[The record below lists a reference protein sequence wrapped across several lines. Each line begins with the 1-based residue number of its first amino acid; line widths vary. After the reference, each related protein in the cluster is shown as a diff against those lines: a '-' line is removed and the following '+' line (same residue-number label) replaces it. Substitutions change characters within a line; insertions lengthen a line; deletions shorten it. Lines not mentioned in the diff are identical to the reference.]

1 MIWETII
8 YRPPFIHSYHLGWL
22 WDKMVHEVLLGEEP
36 DRETVEM
43 FEDFATRDIGAVKC
57 TEDHWCVAIP
67 NSDITYWLG
76 RCHVCGADV

>member
-57 TEDHWCVAIP
+57 TESHWWYEDREGETHWVGPC
-67 NSDITYWLG
+67 S
-76 RCHVCGADV
+76 RCGADT